1 MLRIKEVAKEKGISM
16 EEIANTLGINR
27 VSLSRNING
36 NPTIET
42 LGKIAEVLRVDV
54 KDFFVSSNEDIP
66 IKGFVKVGNTIHE
79 IGSTEDLEKLL
90 ELTKGE

>member
-1 MLRIKEVAKEKGISM
+1 MRIKEVAKEKGISM

-54 KDFFVSSNEDIP
+54 KDFFVSSNEDIA
-66 IKGFVKVGNTIHE
+66 IKGFVKVGNIIHE
-79 IGSTEDLEKLL
+79 VGSTEDLEKLL